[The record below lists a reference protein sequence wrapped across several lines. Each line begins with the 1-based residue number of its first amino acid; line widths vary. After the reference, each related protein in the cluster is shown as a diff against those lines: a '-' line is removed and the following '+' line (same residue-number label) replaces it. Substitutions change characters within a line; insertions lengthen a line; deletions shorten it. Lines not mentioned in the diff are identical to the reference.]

1 MFLEI
6 PAGDSALCHP
16 HQGHRLKE
24 APSPTS
30 ITGDVAKRAVSIRPP
45 ALGGTRDAS
54 VLVHFPPASHMATFI
69 FSVGQG
75 RTVQP
80 RTQKMELGSS
90 WGKALMP
97 TMDSFL
103 DKYHKERTT
112 LQGDSV
118 GGKERKG
125 EAIRGGAI
133 RADVSE
139 AWEQSCRKSSCS
151 GGRSKC
157 PGAAMRPVG
166 WSNEPGAV

>member
-30 ITGDVAKRAVSIRPP
+30 ITGDMAKGTVSTRPPAP

-54 VLVHFPPASHMATFI
+54 VLVHFPPASHLATFI

-80 RTQKMELGSS
+80 RTQKMEVGSP

-103 DKYHKERTT
+103 DKYHEEKDNAARRQRGWE
-112 LQGDSV
+112 G
-118 GGKERKG
+118 EKG
-125 EAIRGGAI
+125 RGHL
-133 RADVSE
+133 RRSH
-139 AWEQSCRKSSCS
+139 QSRCQ
-151 GGRSKC
+151 
-157 PGAAMRPVG
+157 
-166 WSNEPGAV
+166 